1 MSWAPPEVLEED
13 FTPPE
18 VLDSAESFVPP
29 EVLES
34 TLPGPTPSPVPQPDD
49 ALNSRRD
56 GERNR
61 QAAEDQGIKEGI
73 FPQGSTP
80 WKTLD
85 GRLYIDPAR
94 YNMAV
99 EQMWNLGVIDSTNYT
114 ALLKGTVDQYDEASD
129 SYIPSVEKA
138 TAARRD
144 LERRAGAFP
153 QVKAAASGLLK
164 GAMQTGA
171 AIVAGPA
178 AAAATIPTGPGA
190 VAIGIAAGAGTAIAT
205 GAAYDKALEASAKES
220 DLLDSFYAANQLA
233 PGYNSAGQLV
243 SILAPTPVSVTRLA
257 NAANLIR
264 AEKGGAEAA
273 KFITGALGT
282 GAAIGVGTDVA
293 IQAANIGLDK
303 LIHPEINPLLAAE
316 QYRQTGQ
323 QPQQRPEFDPAS
335 TAISGTLGALTA
347 GIGVKARNKTYAS
360 EELVTLENQVRSG
373 RASRQEADD
382 YNVMRQAVETLRSD
396 ERLIDAQAIRRATV
410 DAAGFRF
417 LDTTEIINPR
427 FQQAALADAGFTPRP
442 SQPAIPYATKNP
454 VAAIPLQG
462 RPAAYTGQA
471 FLNRGGAAPAFQGG
485 SNALPGPE
493 GIPALPA
500 SPATEIP
507 PTASAPVASTL
518 TAPEATGSPEVIS
531 GEGASV
537 SKPKRRFPRM
547 SYDPGMFPIL
557 SALQESPVRT
567 SASGKAGGENDNWN
581 EIRRTGRHF
590 AETHRKTGTPY
601 DVRAQELF
609 EQGLLPD
616 PYPDTLAAAYFSEVN
631 SYRQL
636 KDGDP
641 QEAEYNKLQKQYD
654 NFAKHALE
662 PADSKKAKLQPVST
676 SSLQIGDKVK
686 IGNEWLNVK
695 AIDPET
701 YAISLQD
708 GSKFGLQ
715 KVEDG
720 TQMWVQ
726 EAELA
731 DPPSEEIDNFFGE
744 PIDPPA
750 PKNPAR
756 QPGSGLFSEDDMPFN
771 LISDPIESPVKVL
784 SAQEEE
790 AARAATVRQG
800 GYENTPSMFA
810 DAGPQAPVMPGM
822 ENANATEQSI
832 LAFSTNRSKLFEN
845 GVSGTIPLDSE
856 ETLAKPGSRL
866 GAQSQSDSAP
876 VRSNDS
882 GRARLGVPAE
892 DAFSEISYGPARI
905 WGLRRLAERFEAA
918 RNSVGGQS
926 IQPPIYRSDFNTHA
940 AAFRQAAQAAERLY
954 RETLNSV
961 DAANASRKGTADYL
975 LPRLPEVRALF
986 TNVNGQVQI
995 LGSRPVK
1002 LEPGEALFD
1011 TGPQAPVMPAAA
1023 TIPKP
1028 ALNTYNDAQVFADY
1042 PDAVGVVRAMNGT
1055 WTMPL
1060 ILGGL
1065 DKVPVVEMPEAVEFV
1080 KSLSGDF
1087 PTVRVPRKQ
1096 NALGSFSPNGQGV
1109 ITLHPDLIKAGG
1121 ESSAMMT
1128 FMHEIGH
1135 FIQFMDD
1142 FRMEKGNLLGI
1153 ISGNKTLKHSIPLD
1167 PNPAPVE
1174 GWAYSQQGITSK
1186 QREAIRQKAEADLRA
1201 SLEGEVRKVIVNEPI
1216 YAQSGVTPEIVKGLF
1231 GLDAREQWPELYDW
1245 FARQDGATKANIVK
1259 QAMKGILDSRLAKFQ
1274 MQGEQIGTNT
1284 REETQN
1290 IGGREPTQ
1298 DELRE
1303 AFHAAMRSEMNARNV
1318 ADLKYI
1324 RQELIDLTKWWKP
1337 FDITRATPQHLAYR
1351 FSSEELFADAMSVLL
1366 NSPADLKTRAPIF
1379 YDTFWNNLD
1388 ARPQV
1393 KAKLVD
1399 IYDRISKGRD
1409 AVLDKRLARD
1419 MEAFKAGA
1427 EIFISKSAAAQARR
1441 ASLTGWWENLKDQYW
1456 NIYQPI
1462 IDSAAKARAA
1472 GKITPAQ
1479 EDSIRWL
1486 TEEHPLAESKL
1497 QVKLADIGRLY
1508 QSLDAAGVAR
1518 ENFGIFLKYHR
1529 IANERIE
1536 ITREIDG
1543 QMEVV
1548 GETGRANMF
1557 NPGGE
1562 TDRTA
1567 REALARLQTRLGPE
1581 GYAALETA
1589 VSGFRDVIYS
1599 IMEDANQSGQFSAE
1613 LWKTIS
1619 TNKDNYAAFT
1629 PLEYQDVYLPSVIR
1643 KQVGTFKEI
1652 SDPLQ
1657 QTVLKAISIH
1667 RAAQNNR
1674 FTREAVRVIR
1684 QTSPELVTTA
1694 PMKYN
1699 GKTMEPQPP
1708 KDSALSMV
1716 EWKVDGQ
1723 RVGAHIPKRYAA
1735 MWEDKSPAERDAIL
1749 RLLSTGFQRLVYGA
1763 IIRYNPAFQ
1772 LFMSPARDLQRSLTN
1787 MPGSIKGRA
1796 RFIMR
1801 LLDPETWGA
1810 SIDWAQGDVGKTQ
1823 LMREMI
1829 ESAATGGPHS
1839 AFGGRMGSNDDSLDT
1854 ILRKFHL
1861 QDSKAR
1867 NLLTRAIMAPLKA
1880 IEFAGQIL
1888 QMLPKASAYKVLVK
1902 DMGMPAPQAA
1912 NTIRNHIGIPNYYKK
1927 GRHAQSAGAIVPFL
1941 NIFLR
1946 SYESLQRNF
1955 RGAERNMNA
1964 KEWWLAWLFT
1974 GGGLIAVMQ
1983 TLAKEGVLGEELQK
1997 LYSRVPNW
2005 DMTNFAVLPLGNVST
2020 GDTGG
2025 KTAYLRLPQDEGLR
2039 VINGVV
2045 GKVLSASI
2053 RSAKGDPTAPQL
2065 GDVFAGISSQ
2075 VPGQN
2080 TLIEVGQN
2088 WTTFLAGRNPRD
2100 DFRNRNILSE
2110 DQWLAGGWEA
2120 TKPMLGWTLGAT
2132 GITNFFNY
2140 DTEADTLTEM
2150 TISATPVL
2158 NKFLKIS
2165 DRGVYQNDLK
2175 LNQADE
2181 RDMAKVRLSLPDSV
2195 NGLRTE
2201 YNYLKTRSEQRS
2213 EREEFR
2219 YQELGMW
2226 NRAYR
2231 NAMDEVE
2238 TSMELGNRS
2247 SAQSAIR
2254 SLVQESEYYK
2264 QR

>member
-1 MSWAPPEVLEED
+1 MSFDPSTAVLLEED
-13 FTPPE
+13 APAFDPTTAVPLE
-18 VLDSAESFVPP
+18 EFDVSSAVLVEEDPALPAAVPSA
-29 EVLES
+29 
-34 TLPGPTPSPVPQPDD
+34 VPQPDEAIDFLRD
-49 ALNSRRD
+49 A
-56 GERNR
+56 ERNG
-61 QAAEDQGIKEGI
+61 QAADDQGIKEGI

-114 ALLKGTVDQYDEASD
+114 SLLKGTVDQYDEATD
-129 SYIPSVEKA
+129 SYILGVEKA

-153 QVKAAASGLLK
+153 EAKAAASGLLK
-164 GAMQTGA
+164 GAIQTGG

-178 AAAATIPTGPGA
+178 AAAATSFTGPGA
-190 VAIGIAAGAGTAIAT
+190 IGVGILAGTGTAIGV

-243 SILAPTPVSVTRLA
+243 SILAPTPVSVSRLA

-273 KFITGALGT
+273 KFISGALGT

-303 LIHPEINPLLAAE
+303 LIHPEINPLIAAE

-323 QPQQRPEFDPAS
+323 QPPQRPEFDPAS

-347 GIGVKARNKTYAS
+347 GIGVKARNKTYAP
-360 EELVTLENQVRSG
+360 EELVTLENQVRTG
-373 RASRQEADD
+373 RASRQEAED
-382 YNVMRQAVETLRSD
+382 YNVMRQAVQTLRAD

-442 SQPAIPYATKNP
+442 SQPAIPYAAENP
-454 VAAIPLQG
+454 QAAIPLQG
-462 RPAAYTGQA
+462 QPAAYTGQA

-493 GIPALPA
+493 GIQALPGPA
-500 SPATEIP
+500 AVNPQVNPPETFDPSTATEIP
-507 PTASAPVASTL
+507 PNTS
-518 TAPEATGSPEVIS
+518 TAPAAASGAPEPTGSPEVIA

-547 SYDPGMFPIL
+547 SYDPGTFPIL
-557 SALQESPVRT
+557 AALQESPVRT

-590 AETHRKTGTPY
+590 AETHRSTGTPY
-601 DVRAQELF
+601 DVRAQELYD
-609 EQGLLPD
+609 QGLIAD
-616 PYPDTLAAAYFSEVN
+616 PYPDTLFNAYMAEVN

-641 QEAEYNKLQKQYD
+641 QQAEYDKLQKQYD
-654 NFAKHALE
+654 NFSKAALD
-662 PADSKKAKLQPVST
+662 PSDSKKAKLQPISAN
-676 SSLQIGDKVK
+676 SLQIGDKVK
-686 IGNEWLNVK
+686 IGDEWLNVK

-701 YAISLQD
+701 FTISLQD

-731 DPPSEEIDNFFGE
+731 APPTGDIDNFFGE
-744 PIDPPA
+744 PIDTPA
-750 PKNPAR
+750 PAKQDDPF
-756 QPGSGLFSEDDMPFN
+756 SGNIFSPSEMPFS
-771 LISDPIESPVKVL
+771 LDRPVLDDSLTIQREADEAKRQQ
-784 SAQEEE
+784 AAYEE
-790 AARAATVRQG
+790 AQKGQTKMA
-800 GYENTPSMFA
+800 FA
-810 DAGPQAPVMPGM
+810 DAGPPTKSSRSGSKVMADAGPPTPV
-822 ENANATEQSI
+822 
-832 LAFSTNRSKLFEN
+832 
-845 GVSGTIPLDSE
+845 IP
-856 ETLAKPGSRL
+856 AGS
-866 GAQSQSDSAP
+866 
-876 VRSNDS
+876 
-882 GRARLGVPAE
+882 
-892 DAFSEISYGPARI
+892 
-905 WGLRRLAERFEAA
+905 
-918 RNSVGGQS
+918 
-926 IQPPIYRSDFNTHA
+926 
-940 AAFRQAAQAAERLY
+940 
-954 RETLNSV
+954 
-961 DAANASRKGTADYL
+961 
-975 LPRLPEVRALF
+975 
-986 TNVNGQVQI
+986 
-995 LGSRPVK
+995 
-1002 LEPGEALFD
+1002 
-1011 TGPQAPVMPAAA
+1011 

-1028 ALNTYNDAQVFADY
+1028 ALETYNDAQVFADY
-1042 PDAVGVVRAMNGT
+1042 PDAVGVVRSSKGSG
-1055 WTMPL
+1055 WTMPF
-1060 ILGGL
+1060 ILGGT
-1065 DKVPVVEMPEAVEFV
+1065 DKVPVIEMPELVEMV
-1080 KSLSGDF
+1080 RSLTGNDPVLKRT
-1087 PTVRVPRKQ
+1087 PT
-1096 NALGSFSPNGQGV
+1096 ALGTFNPKSGI
-1109 ITLHPDLIKAGG
+1109 ITLRPELFQN
-1121 ESSAMMT
+1121 ESSAMLT
-1128 FMHEIGH
+1128 FAHEIGH
-1135 FIQFMDD
+1135 LVSWMDE
-1142 FRMEKGNLLGI
+1142 RNIKLGNLGGHI
-1153 ISGNKTLKHSIPLD
+1153 MNVGNFLKHAFPIDKGGQLITPKERRQLQSQARNSMPAGSMPEKDDPGRGDWEAEVATRYRELIQETMADRNLGYVGNRRGTFEDGAYD
-1167 PNPAPVE
+1167 PNV
-1174 GWAYSQQGITSK
+1174 
-1186 QREAIRQKAEADLRA
+1186 
-1201 SLEGEVRKVIVNEPI
+1201 
-1216 YAQSGVTPEIVKGLF
+1216 
-1231 GLDAREQWPELYDW
+1231 
-1245 FARQDGATKANIVK
+1245 
-1259 QAMKGILDSRLAKFQ
+1259 
-1274 MQGEQIGTNT
+1274 
-1284 REETQN
+1284 REELIQ
-1290 IGGREPTQ
+1290 
-1298 DELRE
+1298 L
-1303 AFHAAMRSEMNARNV
+1303 SE
-1318 ADLKYI
+1318 
-1324 RQELIDLTKWWKP
+1324 WWKP
-1337 FDITRATPQHLAYR
+1337 FNYEDAKDSYVDYR
-1351 FSSEELFADAMSVLL
+1351 HSAAELYADAISVLF
-1366 NSPADLKTRAPIF
+1366 NSPADLQARAPVF
-1379 YDTFWNNLD
+1379 YKAFWNYAD

-1393 KAKLVD
+1393 KAS
-1399 IYDRISKGRD
+1399 IFEIQNRILMGRD

-1419 MEAFKAGA
+1419 LESFKAGA
-1427 EIFISKSAAAQARR
+1427 EVFVGKQAAAAARR

-1456 NIYQPI
+1456 NRYQPLI
-1462 IDSAAKARAA
+1462 ESAAKARAA
-1472 GKITPAQ
+1472 GTITKAE
-1479 EDSIRWL
+1479 EDGIRWL

-1497 QVKLADIGRLY
+1497 QEKLADIGRLY
-1508 QSLDAAGVAR
+1508 QSLDAAGVPR
-1518 ENFGIFLKYHR
+1518 DYFGVWLKHHR
-1529 IANERIE
+1529 IANERY
-1536 ITREIDG
+1536 
-1543 QMEVV
+1543 EVTEKIKGMDLTV
-1548 GETGRANMF
+1548 EKGRAVMA

-1562 TDRTA
+1562 TARTSA
-1567 REALARLQTRLGPE
+1567 EMLASLQQRLGPDKT
-1581 GYAALETA
+1581 AALESA
-1589 VSGFRDVIYS
+1589 VAGFRDVVFT
-1599 IMEDANQSGQFSAE
+1599 IMEDANDAGLFSAD
-1613 LWKTIS
+1613 LWEIIS
-1619 TNKDNYAAFT
+1619 ANRDNYAAFT
-1629 PLEYQDVYLPSVIR
+1629 PLEYVQEYLPSAIR

-1652 SDPLQ
+1652 ADPLQ
-1657 QTVLKAISIH
+1657 QTVLKSISIH

-1674 FTREAVRVIR
+1674 FKRAAVEAIR
-1684 QTSPELVTTA
+1684 QTAPELVKPA

-1699 GKTMEPQPP
+1699 GKAMVPQESQETGFTLVQW
-1708 KDSALSMV
+1708 KD
-1716 EWKVDGQ
+1716 DGQ
-1723 RVGAHIPKRYAA
+1723 LTGVHLPDRYAR
-1735 MWEDKSPAERDAIL
+1735 MWEDQSPAERDAIL
-1749 RLLSTGFQRLVYGA
+1749 KLLSTGFQRLVYGA

-1772 LFMSPARDLQRSLTN
+1772 LFMSPLRDLQRSLTN
-1787 MPGSIKGRA
+1787 MPGGIKGRA
-1796 RFIMR
+1796 RFVMR
-1801 LLDPETWGA
+1801 LLDPEAWGA

-1829 ESAATGGPHS
+1829 ENAATGGPHS
-1839 AFGGRMGSNDDSLDT
+1839 AFGGPMGSNDDSIDA

-1861 QDSKAR
+1861 QDQKSR
-1867 NLLTRAIMAPLKA
+1867 NVYVRALMAPLKA

-1927 GRHAQSAGAIVPFL
+1927 GRHASSAGAIVPFL

-1974 GGGLIAVMQ
+1974 GGGLIAVLQ

-2005 DMTNFAVLPLGNVST
+2005 DMTNFAVIPLGNVST

-2045 GKVLSASI
+2045 GKILSASI

-2181 RDMAKVRLSLPDSV
+2181 RDMAKVRLSLPDFV

>member
-1 MSWAPPEVLEED
+1 MSWAPAEVLEED

-18 VLDSAESFVPP
+18 ALDSAEDFVPP
-29 EVLES
+29 EALEPA
-34 TLPGPTPSPVPQPDD
+34 LPAAVPSAVPQPDEAIDFLRD
-49 ALNSRRD
+49 A
-56 GERNR
+56 ERNG
-61 QAAEDQGIKEGI
+61 QAADDQGIKEGI
-73 FPQGSTP
+73 FPRGSTP

-114 ALLKGTVDQYDEASD
+114 ELLKGTVDQWNEASQ

-144 LERRAGAFP
+144 LERRAGAYP
-153 QVKAAASGLLK
+153 EAKAASSGLLK

-178 AAAATIPTGPGA
+178 TAAATIPTGPGA
-190 VAIGIAAGAGTAIAT
+190 VVAGIAGGTAAALGT

-220 DLLDSFYAANQLA
+220 ELLDSFYAANQLA

-243 SILAPTPVSVTRLA
+243 SILAPTPVSVSRLA

-273 KFITGALGT
+273 KFISGALGT

-303 LIHPEINPLLAAE
+303 LIHPEINPLIAAE
-316 QYRQTGQ
+316 QYRQTGL
-323 QPQQRPEFDPAS
+323 QPPQRPEFDPAS

-347 GIGVKARNKTYAS
+347 GIGVKARNKTYAP
-360 EELVTLENQVRSG
+360 EELVTLENQVRTG
-373 RASRQEADD
+373 RASRQDAED
-382 YNVMRQAVETLRSD
+382 YNVMRQAVQTLRAD

-442 SQPAIPYATKNP
+442 SQPAIPYAAENP
-454 VAAIPLQG
+454 QAAIPLQG
-462 RPAAYTGQA
+462 QPAAYTGQA

-493 GIPALPA
+493 GIQALPGPTA
-500 SPATEIP
+500 INLQVNPPDTFDPSTATEIP

-518 TAPEATGSPEVIS
+518 TAPEATGSPEVIA

-537 SKPKRRFPRM
+537 SKTKRRFPRI
-547 SYDPGMFPIL
+547 SYDPGTFPIL

-590 AETHRKTGTPY
+590 AETHRSTGTPY
-601 DVRAQELF
+601 DVRAQELYD
-609 EQGLLPD
+609 QGLIAD
-616 PYPDTLAAAYFSEVN
+616 PYPDTLFNAYMAEVN

-654 NFAKHALE
+654 NFSKHALD
-662 PADSKKAKLQPVST
+662 PSDSKKAKLQPISAN
-676 SSLQIGDKVK
+676 SLQIGDKVK
-686 IGNEWLNVK
+686 IGDEWLNVK

-701 YAISLQD
+701 FTISLQD
-708 GSKFGLQ
+708 GTKFGLQ

-731 DPPSEEIDNFFGE
+731 APPTGDIDNFFGE
-744 PIDPPA
+744 PIDAPA
-750 PKNPAR
+750 PAKQDDPFSGNIFNP
-756 QPGSGLFSEDDMPFN
+756 SEMPFS
-771 LISDPIESPVKVL
+771 LDRPVLDDSLTIQREADEAKRQQ
-784 SAQEEE
+784 AAYEE
-790 AARAATVRQG
+790 AQKGQTKMA
-800 GYENTPSMFA
+800 FA
-810 DAGPQAPVMPGM
+810 DAGPQG
-822 ENANATEQSI
+822 
-832 LAFSTNRSKLFEN
+832 
-845 GVSGTIPLDSE
+845 
-856 ETLAKPGSRL
+856 
-866 GAQSQSDSAP
+866 
-876 VRSNDS
+876 
-882 GRARLGVPAE
+882 
-892 DAFSEISYGPARI
+892 
-905 WGLRRLAERFEAA
+905 
-918 RNSVGGQS
+918 
-926 IQPPIYRSDFNTHA
+926 
-940 AAFRQAAQAAERLY
+940 
-954 RETLNSV
+954 
-961 DAANASRKGTADYL
+961 
-975 LPRLPEVRALF
+975 
-986 TNVNGQVQI
+986 
-995 LGSRPVK
+995 
-1002 LEPGEALFD
+1002 
-1011 TGPQAPVMPAAA
+1011 PVMPAAA

-1080 KSLSGDF
+1080 KALSGGS
-1087 PTVRVPRKQ
+1087 PTVQIPRKR

-1121 ESSAMMT
+1121 EASAMMT

-1135 FIQFMDD
+1135 NIQFMDD

-1153 ISGNKTLKHSIPLD
+1153 ISGKPTLKQGIPLD
-1167 PNPAPVE
+1167 PTPAPGGFALNSNPAYGEP
-1174 GWAYSQQGITSK
+1174 ITSK
-1186 QREAIRQKAEADLRA
+1186 QRENIRKKAEASLRA

-1259 QAMKGILDSRLAKFQ
+1259 QAMKGILDTRLAKFQ
-1274 MQGEQIGTNT
+1274 VQGEQIGTNT
-1284 REETQN
+1284 REETQTV
-1290 IGGREPTQ
+1290 GGREPTQ

-1337 FDITRATPQHLAYR
+1337 FDITRATPEHLAYR

-1366 NSPADLKTRAPIF
+1366 NSPADLKARAPIF

-1388 ARPQV
+1388 SRPQV
-1393 KAKLVD
+1393 KAKLAE

-1529 IANERIE
+1529 IANERLE
-1536 ITREIDG
+1536 VTREIDG
-1543 QMEVV
+1543 QMEIV
-1548 GETGRANMF
+1548 GETGRAVMF

-1567 REALARLQTRLGPE
+1567 REALARLQATLGPE

-1589 VSGFRDVIYS
+1589 VGGFRDVIYS
-1599 IMEDANQSGQFSAE
+1599 IMEDANQSGLFSAE

-1629 PLEYQDVYLPSVIR
+1629 PLEYVQEYLPSTIR

-1652 SDPLQ
+1652 ADPLQ
-1657 QTVLKAISIH
+1657 QTVLKVISIH

-1674 FTREAVRVIR
+1674 FTREAVRVIG

-1716 EWKVDGQ
+1716 EWKVNGQ

-1787 MPGSIKGRA
+1787 MPGGIKGRA
-1796 RFIMR
+1796 RFLMR
-1801 LLDPETWGA
+1801 LLDPEAWGA

-1823 LMREMI
+1823 LMREMV

-1839 AFGGRMGSNDDSLDT
+1839 AFGGRMGSNDDSIDA

-1861 QDSKAR
+1861 QDSKSR
-1867 NLLTRAIMAPLKA
+1867 NLLTRAIMGPLKA

-1902 DMGMPAPQAA
+1902 DMGMPSPQAA

-1927 GRHAQSAGAIVPFL
+1927 GRHASSAGAIVPFL

-1974 GGGLIAVMQ
+1974 GGGLIAVLQ

-2005 DMTNFAVLPLGNVST
+2005 DMTNFAVIPLGNVST

-2150 TISATPVL
+2150 TISATPVI

-2181 RDMAKVRLSLPDSV
+2181 RDMAKVRLSLPDFV

>member
-1 MSWAPPEVLEED
+1 M
-13 FTPPE
+13 
-18 VLDSAESFVPP
+18 
-29 EVLES
+29 
-34 TLPGPTPSPVPQPDD
+34 
-49 ALNSRRD
+49 
-56 GERNR
+56 
-61 QAAEDQGIKEGI
+61 
-73 FPQGSTP
+73 
-80 WKTLD
+80 
-85 GRLYIDPAR
+85 
-94 YNMAV
+94 
-99 EQMWNLGVIDSTNYT
+99 
-114 ALLKGTVDQYDEASD
+114 
-129 SYIPSVEKA
+129 
-138 TAARRD
+138 
-144 LERRAGAFP
+144 
-153 QVKAAASGLLK
+153 
-164 GAMQTGA
+164 
-171 AIVAGPA
+171 
-178 AAAATIPTGPGA
+178 
-190 VAIGIAAGAGTAIAT
+190 IA
-205 GAAYDKALEASAKES
+205 
-220 DLLDSFYAANQLA
+220 
-233 PGYNSAGQLV
+233 
-243 SILAPTPVSVTRLA
+243 
-257 NAANLIR
+257 
-264 AEKGGAEAA
+264 
-273 KFITGALGT
+273 
-282 GAAIGVGTDVA
+282 
-293 IQAANIGLDK
+293 
-303 LIHPEINPLLAAE
+303 
-316 QYRQTGQ
+316 
-323 QPQQRPEFDPAS
+323 
-335 TAISGTLGALTA
+335 
-347 GIGVKARNKTYAS
+347 
-360 EELVTLENQVRSG
+360 
-373 RASRQEADD
+373 
-382 YNVMRQAVETLRSD
+382 
-396 ERLIDAQAIRRATV
+396 
-410 DAAGFRF
+410 
-417 LDTTEIINPR
+417 
-427 FQQAALADAGFTPRP
+427 
-442 SQPAIPYATKNP
+442 
-454 VAAIPLQG
+454 
-462 RPAAYTGQA
+462 
-471 FLNRGGAAPAFQGG
+471 
-485 SNALPGPE
+485 
-493 GIPALPA
+493 
-500 SPATEIP
+500 
-507 PTASAPVASTL
+507 
-518 TAPEATGSPEVIS
+518 

-537 SKPKRRFPRM
+537 SKPKRRFPRI
-547 SYDPGMFPIL
+547 SYDPGTFPIL

-590 AETHRKTGTPY
+590 AETHRSTGTPY
-601 DVRAQELF
+601 DVRAQELYDK
-609 EQGLLPD
+609 GLIAD
-616 PYPDTLAAAYFSEVN
+616 PYPDTLFNAYMAEVN

-654 NFAKHALE
+654 NFSKHALD
-662 PADSKKAKLQPVST
+662 PADSKKAKLQPISAN
-676 SSLQIGDKVK
+676 SLQIGDKVK
-686 IGNEWLNVK
+686 IGDEWLNVK

-701 YAISLQD
+701 FTISLQD

-731 DPPSEEIDNFFGE
+731 APPTGDIDNFFGE
-744 PIDPPA
+744 PIDAPA
-750 PKNPAR
+750 PAKQDDPF
-756 QPGSGLFSEDDMPFN
+756 SGNIFSPSEMPFS
-771 LISDPIESPVKVL
+771 LDRPVLDDSLTIQREADEAKRQQ
-784 SAQEEE
+784 AAYEE
-790 AARAATVRQG
+790 AQKGQT
-800 GYENTPSMFA
+800 SMAFA
-810 DAGPQAPVMPGM
+810 DAGPQG
-822 ENANATEQSI
+822 
-832 LAFSTNRSKLFEN
+832 
-845 GVSGTIPLDSE
+845 
-856 ETLAKPGSRL
+856 
-866 GAQSQSDSAP
+866 
-876 VRSNDS
+876 
-882 GRARLGVPAE
+882 
-892 DAFSEISYGPARI
+892 
-905 WGLRRLAERFEAA
+905 
-918 RNSVGGQS
+918 
-926 IQPPIYRSDFNTHA
+926 
-940 AAFRQAAQAAERLY
+940 
-954 RETLNSV
+954 
-961 DAANASRKGTADYL
+961 
-975 LPRLPEVRALF
+975 
-986 TNVNGQVQI
+986 
-995 LGSRPVK
+995 
-1002 LEPGEALFD
+1002 
-1011 TGPQAPVMPAAA
+1011 PVMPAAA

-1080 KSLSGDF
+1080 KALSGGS
-1087 PTVRVPRKQ
+1087 PKVQIPRKR

-1121 ESSAMMT
+1121 EASAMMT

-1135 FIQFMDD
+1135 NIQFMDD

-1153 ISGNKTLKHSIPLD
+1153 ISGNPTLKQSVPLD

-1174 GWAYSQQGITSK
+1174 GWAYSQQPITSK
-1186 QREAIRQKAEADLRA
+1186 QRENIRKKAEADLRA

-1259 QAMKGILDSRLAKFQ
+1259 QAMKGILDTRLAKFQ
-1274 MQGEQIGTNT
+1274 VQGEQIGTNT
-1284 REETQN
+1284 REETQTV
-1290 IGGREPTQ
+1290 GGREPTQ

-1337 FDITRATPQHLAYR
+1337 FDITRATPEHLAYR

-1366 NSPADLKTRAPIF
+1366 NSPADLKARAPIF

-1388 ARPQV
+1388 SRPQV
-1393 KAKLVD
+1393 KAKLAE

-1472 GKITPAQ
+1472 GKITPAE
-1479 EDSIRWL
+1479 EDSIRWF

-1497 QVKLADIGRLY
+1497 QEKLADIGRLY

-1529 IANERIE
+1529 IANERLE
-1536 ITREIDG
+1536 VTREIDG

-1548 GETGRANMF
+1548 GETGRAVMF

-1567 REALARLQTRLGPE
+1567 REALARLQATLGPE

-1599 IMEDANQSGQFSAE
+1599 IMEDANQSGLFSAE

-1619 TNKDNYAAFT
+1619 ANKDNYAAFT
-1629 PLEYQDVYLPSVIR
+1629 PLEYVQEYLPSTIR

-1652 SDPLQ
+1652 ADPLQ
-1657 QTVLKAISIH
+1657 QTVLKVISIH

-1674 FTREAVRVIR
+1674 FTREAVRVIG

-1716 EWKVDGQ
+1716 EWKVNGQ

-1735 MWEDKSPAERDAIL
+1735 MWQDKSPAERDAIL

-1787 MPGSIKGRA
+1787 MPGGIKGRA
-1796 RFIMR
+1796 RFVMR
-1801 LLDPETWGA
+1801 LLDPEAWGA

-1823 LMREMI
+1823 LMRDMI

-1839 AFGGRMGSNDDSLDT
+1839 AFGGPMGSNDDSIDA

-1861 QDSKAR
+1861 QDSKSR
-1867 NLLTRAIMAPLKA
+1867 NIFARAIMAPLKA

-1974 GGGLIAVMQ
+1974 GGGLIAVLQ

-2181 RDMAKVRLSLPDSV
+2181 RDMAKVRLSLPDFV

-2254 SLVQESEYYK
+2254 SLVQESQYYK